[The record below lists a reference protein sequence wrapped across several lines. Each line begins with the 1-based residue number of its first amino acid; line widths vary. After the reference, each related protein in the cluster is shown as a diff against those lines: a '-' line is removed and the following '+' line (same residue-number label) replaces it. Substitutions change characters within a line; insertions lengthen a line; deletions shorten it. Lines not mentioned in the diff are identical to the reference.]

1 MEEWKT
7 IHIPYVYVK
16 NFIDIRYHKYHGYD
30 LWSGIMHFP
39 NSEPMMMFSTMF
51 SVKFHCE
58 MEDTIVKFPFDKH
71 SCILEVNSRPLELM
85 KKVSLTQ
92 ILECSFY

>member
-16 NFIDIRYHKYHGYD
+16 NFIDIRYHKHNGYD

-71 SCILEVNSRPLELM
+71 SCILEVNCTHT
-85 KKVSLTQ
+85 VSVYLQ
-92 ILECSFY
+92 LQS